1 MLEIAAVV
9 REGCIKSRRIEF
21 NINMLMESWIDY

>member
-21 NINMLMESWIDY
+21 NMLMESWRDY